1 MEEQS
6 ANDDDGGIFIALRL
20 LILLF
25 GDVPNP
31 CSTFGGD
38 GDGLLLLLLLLRSS
52 GDGGWGRKDS
62 GIGVLGLNSVLYIWP
77 CDDLGPLEGMG
88 MARPWMELTV
98 LKSDGGLCTPSL
110 SSDSEHD
117 DEEEEQSA
125 MRGGSM
131 EGG

>member
-38 GDGLLLLLLLLRSS
+38 GDGLLLLLLRSS
-52 GDGGWGRKDS
+52 GDGGCGRKDS
-62 GIGVLGLNSVLYIWP
+62 GIGVLGLTSVLYI
-77 CDDLGPLEGMG
+77 CCLEPLLGMG
-88 MARPWMELTV
+88 IARPWMELTV

-110 SSDSEHD
+110 SSDSEQEED
-117 DEEEEQSA
+117 EEEQSA
-125 MRGGSM
+125 ISGGSM